1 MRLQGDDELA
11 AKNYFGIDLGTTY
24 SCIACVKGGS
34 GEATVLSNSESEQT
48 TPSVVFFE
56 NADNVVVGNTAKE
69 ELRAGSDQAIARAKQ
84 FMGTDKQYH
93 GHRPEALTPQEIS
106 AYILRKLVQ
115 DAAAQVDGEVT
126 DVVITC
132 PAYFGLD
139 AKAATQEAGELA
151 GLTVHYVIPEPVA
164 AAYYYATSRGGSEGS
179 EEKTLLVYDLGGGTF
194 DATVIRTQA
203 TEIRELGIEGDARLG
218 GDDWDSMVATWFAEE
233 IARAT
238 GKSAD
243 EITENDVTMQ
253 HLLLK
258 AETSKKQLSARET
271 LALTLHG
278 DFGPTKVT
286 LTREK
291 FDELT
296 RPLLDKTLTLT
307 AAVLGTV
314 RERQNVETID
324 EVLLVGGSTYMPQ
337 VEPALRACLAE
348 AGLDGV
354 PIRRADPHLAV
365 AKGAAWYAHK
375 CAIDGEVKEKIAAR
389 TGQKAETVRID
400 AVPAD
405 IRGDAERH
413 VAGQRGIQLS
423 DVKKMTDHRVRN
435 VTAKTFGV
443 KVVDDAPGREFK
455 IANLIM
461 VNTEVPHSA
470 VQELRTVDEGQTAV
484 RVECME
490 GTSTDP
496 SCPLDEGSPVG
507 SPIDIDFGRP
517 LPRFAPLGLR
527 FELSADGLLSVTATE
542 ASTGA
547 VASGE
552 IRTGS
557 IKSIEE
563 LERRKAVTTAIGI
576 S

>member
-1 MRLQGDDELA
+1 MGAQ
-11 AKNYFGIDLGTTY
+11 NYFGIDLGTTY

-69 ELRAGSDQAIARAKQ
+69 ALRTGSDQAIARAKQ
-84 FMGTDKQYH
+84 FMGTDKQYE
-93 GHRPEALTPQEIS
+93 GYRPEALTPQQIS
-106 AYILRKLVQ
+106 ACILRKLVQ
-115 DAAAQVDGEVT
+115 DAAAQIDGEVT

-139 AKAATQEAGELA
+139 AKAATQQAGELA

-164 AAYYYATSRGGSEGS
+164 AAYYYATSRGGSE
-179 EEKTLLVYDLGGGTF
+179 EKTLLVYDLGGGTF

-203 TEIRELGIEGDARLG
+203 NEIRELCIEGDARLG
-218 GDDWDSMVATWFAEE
+218 GDNWDSMLATWFAEE
-233 IARAT
+233 IARAS

-243 EITENDVTMQ
+243 EIAENDVTMQ
-253 HLLLK
+253 GLLGK
-258 AETSKKQLSARET
+258 AETGKKQLSARET
-271 LALTLHG
+271 LQLTLHS
-278 DFGPTKVT
+278 DFGRTKVS

-291 FDELT
+291 FAELT
-296 RPLLDKTLTLT
+296 RPLLDKTLRLT
-307 AAVLGTV
+307 VDVVEAA
-314 RERQNVETID
+314 RQRPDVQKID

-337 VEPALRACLAE
+337 VEPALCACLAE
-348 AGLDGV
+348 LGLDGV
-354 PIRRADPHLAV
+354 PVRRADPHLAV
-365 AKGAAWYAHK
+365 AKGAAWFAHK
-375 CAIDGEVKEKIAAR
+375 CAIDGEVKEQIAAQ
-389 TGQKAETVRID
+389 TGQKAETIQID
-400 AVPAD
+400 AVPAA

-423 DVKKMTDHRVRN
+423 DVKKMTEQRVRN

-443 KVVDDAPGREFK
+443 KVVDDAPGQEFK

-461 VNTEVPHSA
+461 VNTELPHSV
-470 VQELRTVDEGQTAV
+470 VQNLRTVEEGQTAV

-490 GTSTDP
+490 SISTDP
-496 SCPLDEGSPVG
+496 YCPLDEGSLVG
-507 SPIDIDFGRP
+507 SPIDIEFGRP
-517 LPRFAPLGLR
+517 LPRFAPLGVR

-547 VASGE
+547 VARGE
-552 IRTGS
+552 FRTGG
-557 IKSIEE
+557 IKSAED